1 MKKRVGIILDSQSV
15 SKQIKDFIQS
25 SNKSSNY
32 EITTLII
39 NQIDKNKHN
48 LFSRIT
54 SSIIRRG
61 IIKFLSNALFMA
73 ICKLEVIFV
82 KRYEK
87 FSKFYE
93 KYQLNEENF
102 QVIGVNPSISKNGF
116 IYRYEKFD
124 LELIRNAN
132 LDLLIRAGSG
142 ILKGEI
148 LNVCPNGVIS
158 FHHADNDI
166 NRGGPPGFWE
176 VYEKNPR
183 TGFIIQRLKEEL
195 DGGDVLYKG
204 FIATRWFYSLN
215 VANLYEVANPFL
227 HHVIEDITSDKPK
240 LTIKNKSPYSFP
252 LYTAPNIFQSL
263 FYLLKNSLILIN
275 KIFNKITR
283 KFYRWGIAYQFVNN
297 WWDVTLWRSKKIPNP
312 KHRFLADP
320 FVIKKNGEHYCFVED
335 YNYKTHKG
343 SISAYKI
350 NLAGYEDLGI
360 VLEEDF
366 HLSYPFIFEYEN
378 QLYMCPDTH
387 EKKEIRIYKC
397 VEFPHRWSF
406 HKTIMKNISAV
417 DTSIFKYDN
426 KWWLF
431 TNIDQSIVGDHSCQL
446 YIFHSSNPFTED
458 WTPHATNP
466 VIFDPLIARNG
477 GLIIDNN
484 NMYRVFQQQGF
495 DRYGKGLGIAKICT
509 LTSTEYDEKIISK
522 VEARFFPSIIAAH
535 TYNFNNGLLVIDFA
549 EITNVNNGRSK

>member
-39 NQIDKNKHN
+39 NEIDKNKRN

-54 SSIIRRG
+54 SSIVRRG

-102 QVIGVNPSISKNGF
+102 QVIVVNHSISKNGF

-124 LELIRNAN
+124 IELIRNAN

-263 FYLLKNSLILIN
+263 FYLLKNSLILID

-283 KFYRWGIAYQFVNN
+283 KFYRWVIAYQFVNN

-335 YNYKTHKG
+335 YNYKTRKG

>member
-39 NQIDKNKHN
+39 NEIDKNKRN

-93 KYQLNEENF
+93 KYQLTEENF
-102 QVIGVNPSISKNGF
+102 QVISVNPSISKNGF

-124 LELIRNAN
+124 IELIRNAN

-215 VANLYEVANPFL
+215 VANLYEIANPFL

-240 LTIKNKSPYSFP
+240 LSIKNKSPYSFP

-263 FYLLKNSLILIN
+263 FYLLKNSLILID

-320 FVIKKNGEHYCFVED
+320 FVIKKNGVHYCFVED
-335 YNYKTHKG
+335 YNYKTRKG

-397 VEFPHRWSF
+397 DEFPHRWSF

-431 TNIDQSIVGDHSCQL
+431 TNIDQSIVGDHGCQL

-484 NMYRVFQQQGF
+484 NIYRVFQQQGF